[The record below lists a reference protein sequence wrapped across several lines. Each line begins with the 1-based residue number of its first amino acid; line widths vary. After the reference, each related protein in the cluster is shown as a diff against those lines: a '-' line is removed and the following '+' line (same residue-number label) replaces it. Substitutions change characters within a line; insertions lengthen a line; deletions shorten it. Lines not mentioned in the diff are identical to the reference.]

1 MLVPLPVHTLFQ
13 NQTLNSEHVKRSGL
27 KAEFLSQFCQ
37 LTFGSFSLLFC
48 LTMLDLAT
56 QENGDHSWHMAS
68 VPNLPWPFSK
78 QTTYLEHKRMI
89 SRASL
94 KFVQTL
100 VPPLLSLHRS
110 LESIFDVFLDS
121 KVYFCKERRSA
132 IYKYRQ
138 DSGCVPPYKRAPIS
152 YPYMK
157 RLEML
162 ASPWFVRLGRPH
174 SAQSSQ
180 VSHPTSM
187 PAIRRCVYKS
197 EKHLQYPIAQ
207 GKPMHVSIRFISWCP
222 CTIEHLLQEIS
233 QTV

>member
-1 MLVPLPVHTLFQ
+1 MRVCLCVVGSLMFFGANSSRIASQHDLANYPFNLSECGAAMLSTLYPALVQIDRKKTVPQVMARSAFIHIQKDISTTSIFIKLTIPIAYMLVPLQVHTLFQ

-89 SRASL
+89 SRSSL

-121 KVYFCKERRSA
+121 KVCFCKERRSA
-132 IYKYRQ
+132 IYK
-138 DSGCVPPYKRAPIS
+138 
-152 YPYMK
+152 
-157 RLEML
+157 
-162 ASPWFVRLGRPH
+162 
-174 SAQSSQ
+174 
-180 VSHPTSM
+180 
-187 PAIRRCVYKS
+187 
-197 EKHLQYPIAQ
+197 
-207 GKPMHVSIRFISWCP
+207 
-222 CTIEHLLQEIS
+222 
-233 QTV
+233 